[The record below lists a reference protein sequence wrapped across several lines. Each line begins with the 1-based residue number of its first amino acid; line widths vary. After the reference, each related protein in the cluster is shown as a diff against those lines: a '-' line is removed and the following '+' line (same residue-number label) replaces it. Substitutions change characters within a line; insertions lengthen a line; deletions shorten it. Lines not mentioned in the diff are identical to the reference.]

1 MFETAVRIDGP
12 SSRPTT
18 AHSRLPSRFPATALI
33 SRTTSE
39 RSTVSP
45 KRSRLNGPRSRKRMS
60 HVARLEAAAVT
71 GAPAW
76 TIEAVVVLD
85 AVFAA
90 LEEEPDDNVAGMSV
104 K

>member
-1 MFETAVRIDGP
+1 
-12 SSRPTT
+12 
-18 AHSRLPSRFPATALI
+18 
-33 SRTTSE
+33 
-39 RSTVSP
+39 
-45 KRSRLNGPRSRKRMS
+45 MS

-104 K
+104 KACVNATPFAVPVSTPDASSWPVELCVSFVIWSVPTMWVPLIV